1 MPLTYEEAVAQVTA
15 PGEDLEL
22 VPWSRSD
29 GATYTVFRH
38 APAHLRELYDATR
51 AYGDRTFLVYGD
63 ERLSYV
69 ETLAAAD
76 AFAAAL
82 VGLGVGKGDRV
93 AIAMRNHPEWVVA
106 FIAITSIGAISVSMN
121 AWWQQQETAYA
132 LENCGATVLVGD
144 EDRVLRAR
152 AAAQRLG
159 CRLVTVRTEAAIEGA
174 VRWEDVVVPGSPR
187 PDASIEPDED
197 ATILYTSGTTGRAKG
212 AVSTHRAVT
221 NALVAFDAIDR
232 VKGLMRPP
240 VEDVTPAEE
249 PAVLLVVPLF
259 HVTGCIGVLLSCM
272 IAGYRIVIMD
282 KWDPEQALGLIERER
297 IVAFVGV
304 PSQSYDLLQ
313 HPDFGRYDT
322 SSLVSVGGGGA
333 APPPSLIKQIDA
345 EFASAAPG
353 FTYGMT
359 ETNAVGPSISGPDA
373 LTRPKSIGRVPP
385 GMQVEIHDPSTL
397 QQCPTGDR
405 GEIWMRGPS
414 LVRGYWADPQ
424 ATSAT
429 FVDGWLRTGDIGHV
443 DEDGYIYVD
452 DRLKDMV
459 LRGGENVYC
468 AEVEAA
474 IYEHGS
480 VHEAAVFGVP
490 HERLGEEVAAVVV
503 AREGHTLTAGEMQD
517 FLKDRLAAF
526 KVPTQLQVRSE
537 PLPRSASGKFLKRH
551 LREELSDDLG
561 GRAAADFGAPVEQG
575 DGVTASS

>member
-1 MPLTYEEAVAQVTA
+1 MTYEDAVAEITA
-15 PGEDLEL
+15 PGQDLEL
-22 VPWSRSD
+22 VPWTRSD

-38 APAHLRELYDATR
+38 APATLRDLFDATR
-51 AYGDRTFLVYGD
+51 AYGDRTFLVYQD
-63 ERLSYV
+63 ERRTYA
-69 ETLAAAD
+69 ETLAEAD

-82 VGLGVGKGDRV
+82 VELGVRRGDRV
-93 AIAMRNHPEWVVA
+93 AIAMRNYPEWVVA

-121 AWWQQQETAYA
+121 AWWQEQETAYA
-132 LENCGATVLVGD
+132 LENSGATVLVAD
-144 EDRVLRAR
+144 VERFARAR
-152 AAAQRLG
+152 EAAERLG
-159 CRLVTVRTEAAIEGA
+159 CRTIVVRASGPVEGA
-174 VRWEDVVVPGSPR
+174 TRWEDLVVPGTPR
-187 PDASIEPDED
+187 PDVPIEPDDD

-221 NALVAFDAIDR
+221 NALIAFSAIDR
-232 VKGLMRPP
+232 VKTLTREP
-240 VEDVTPAEE
+240 VEPADPDQAPD

-272 IAGYRIVIMD
+272 IGGYRIVIMQ
-282 KWDPEQALGLIERER
+282 KWDPEVALQLIERER

-313 HPDFGRYDT
+313 HPDFGKYDT
-322 SSLVSVGGGGA
+322 SSLASVGGGGA
-333 APPPSLIKQIDA
+333 APPPTLIKQIDS

-359 ETNAVGPSISGPDA
+359 ETNAVGPSISGPDV
-373 LTRPKSIGRVPP
+373 LGRPKSIGRVPP
-385 GMQVEIHDPSTL
+385 GMQVEIHDPSSL
-397 QQCPTGDR
+397 QECPTGAR
-405 GEIWMRGPS
+405 GEIWVRGPS
-414 LVRGYWADPQ
+414 LVRGYWGDES
-424 ATSAT
+424 ATAAT

-474 IYEHGS
+474 IYEHPS

-503 AREGHTLTAGEMQD
+503 LREGHALTSEELQS
-517 FLKDRLAAF
+517 FLKERLAAF
-526 KVPTQLQVRSE
+526 KVPSHLQVRSE
-537 PLPRSASGKFLKRH
+537 PLPRSASGKFLKRN
-551 LREELSDDLG
+551 LREEMAG
-561 GRAAADFGAPVEQG
+561 GSATPAQPG
-575 DGVTASS
+575 DGVTVGG